1 MFGGTVGTGNQM
13 NKEHAYDILRR
24 VRYRKPFDVEYRLNR
39 NQQRSLT
46 LALKAKLRDEK
57 NAYQRRAFRQYL
69 EVLSSD
75 PEGLRQQYVLTVDR
89 LQMAAKAARYAR
101 ANGSSAHIGRVG
113 DRMGHAFCVAD
124 YEPNTDSPS
133 CIEKMACEDR
143 LGALVIDPWM
153 NIVCKFS
160 EYPATIKEKTLRWEL
175 SGKYVVDVSAIA
187 ADGPYN
193 VIYSTEFIGSLFYA
207 PLRFE
212 DNLDPTDF
220 WLPDM

>member
-1 MFGGTVGTGNQM
+1 MEIN
-13 NKEHAYDILRR
+13 HAYDILRR

-39 NQQRSLT
+39 HQQRNIT
-46 LALKAKLRDEK
+46 LARKARLRDEL
-57 NAYQRRAFRQYL
+57 NARGRLAFRRYL

-75 PEGLRQQYVLTVDR
+75 PDGLRQQFVLSVDR

-113 DRMGHAFCVAD
+113 DRMSHAFCVAD
-124 YEPNTDSPS
+124 YEPSTDSPS
-133 CIEKMACEDR
+133 CIEKMAGEDR

-153 NIVCKFS
+153 NIVCKFGD
-160 EYPATIKEKTLRWEL
+160 YPATVKEKILRWEL
-175 SGKYVVDVSAIA
+175 SGKCVVDVSTIA

-193 VIYSTEFIGSLFYA
+193 SIYSTELIGSLFYA